1 MEIKSISGVIS
12 TYKTTKAQAPKKT
25 SAAVSAKKSDRT
37 DRVEFGFD
45 KALGAAKAAI
55 SQEIRADATAE
66 ELSAAQNTLESGVS
80 SAELAALFFMG

>member
-1 MEIKSISGVIS
+1 MEIKRISGVIS

-25 SAAVSAKKSDRT
+25 SAAVSTKNT

-55 SQEIRADATAE
+55 AQEIRQDASADEIREAQ
-66 ELSAAQNTLESGVS
+66 SALDNNVS
-80 SAELAALFFMG
+80 SDELAALFFMG

>member
-1 MEIKSISGVIS
+1 MEIKGISGVIN

-25 SAAVSAKKSDRT
+25 SAAVSAKKT

-55 SQEIRADATAE
+55 ANEVAANATAE
-66 ELSAAQNTLESGVS
+66 ELNSAQQALESGMTA
-80 SAELAALFFMG
+80 AELAQYFFM